1 MATTKIWPIKSGHLG
16 KVIDYVSNS
25 MKTDE
30 HNFSERDLADLYNA
44 IHYVEDAEKTMSAEK
59 HLFVSGVNC
68 DPSNAKAEWTETKER
83 FGKTGGILAH
93 HAYQSL
99 KPGEVTPELAHR
111 IGVELARNMWG
122 NRFEV
127 IVATH
132 LNAGTIHNH
141 LLVNSV
147 SFEDGKKYNGNKE
160 NYLKFRRL
168 SDRICRDHS
177 LSVIEHPG
185 PSKRLSYPEYMAQK
199 NGKSTRYD
207 TVRADLDLCLKYAN
221 SEKDFFRLMHS
232 MGYWFSRPKKYLYLH
247 HDSFPKGKRLI
258 NLGEKYSEEAIHS
271 NYKFT
276 WDVKI
281 MPPFPQQIP
290 ARNYL
295 FEYDDWQTLVV
306 NIVAVVQSI
315 TVCPDQNRAM
325 IRLMADEIYKF
336 EKRTAQQNLMLDHD
350 LYTNADVLRYRGE
363 CEDEIE
369 ELTAA
374 RQRFRNALRRA
385 ERAGDPDKIREYKGE
400 ISLLTDRLIL
410 MRKHIRICD
419 SIVKDVPEL
428 EQKREQIKNL
438 AERQEHYYN
447 RNPRTRGGDYER

>member
-30 HNFSERDLADLYNA
+30 HNFSERELADLYNA

-93 HAYQSL
+93 HAYQSF
-99 KPGEVTPELAHR
+99 KPGEVTPELAHQ

-122 NRFEV
+122 DRFEV

-199 NGKSTRYD
+199 KNQVTKYDIARYD
-207 TVRADLDLCLKYAN
+207 IDDCLKLAV
-221 SEKDFFRLMHS
+221 SIREFRQLMEER
-232 MGYWFSRPKKYLYLH
+232 GYWFSRPQKYLYLH
-247 HDSFPKGKRLI
+247 HANFPKGKRVM
-258 NLGEKYSEEAIHS
+258 NLGPGYSEADIDE
-271 NYKFT
+271 KFRNK
-276 WDVKI
+276 WMLKRQ
-281 MPPFPQQIP
+281 PFYRQFPC
-290 ARNYL
+290 RNYL
-295 FEYDDWQTLVV
+295 IECDSWQTLFTWEIGVLE
-306 NIVAVVQSI
+306 
-315 TVCPDQNRAM
+315 TVRMDPYHNLGVYR
-325 IRLMADEIYKF
+325 IMADEIRKF
-336 EKRTAQQNLMLDHD
+336 EKRVEQQNLMLDHD
-350 LYTNADVLRYRGE
+350 LYTDVDVLRYKGE

-369 ELTAA
+369 ELIEA

-385 ERAGDPDKIREYKGE
+385 ERAGDPDQIRKCKDDVQLM
-400 ISLLTDRLIL
+400 SDRLAL

-419 SIVKDVPEL
+419 SIVKAAPEI
-428 EQKREQIKNL
+428 EEKITQIEKH
-438 AERQEHYYN
+438 AERQEQYYN